1 MPLDTRIALTGQ
13 PLQLESPVA
22 QYGQLMS
29 LVNAGTQ
36 NQLAQMQI
44 SAAQRAQIEE
54 EDVKNYLAKADLS
67 TAEGQRGL
75 LPFGAKGQA
84 ILKSL
89 AEQRKLQTEEDKSK
103 YDFHIKTLDRAI
115 SELTNLTDLPS
126 AFASI
131 DRQIAA
137 KSITPQQGAELKTR
151 INNAPDFSTWQNQ
164 TITGMLDAKE
174 RLSAMEE
181 QRYQAFLRKP
191 TAAAPAAAALPPQAT
206 ATVPINDT
214 RAALIPVP
222 AERSVNAIQLGD
234 GNVVYR
240 VDGKDVPFAVYAD
253 AVKGRNQA
261 QGANAAIAAT
271 PGMAPAAAAAPMA
284 PAAAAAPTPPAPAP
298 AQPDMANALALKIQG
313 LQEQRNQLEPFLK
326 SSSAKLKYE
335 DLGKQI
341 DNLSKGF
348 SIAPD
353 GTYVLPSVGTFKGAA
368 SLTPSQ
374 KEQAVLD
381 DPNSTETQKT
391 NARLQL
397 AKLNHI
403 PEKAMSDFE
412 RELAASNLPETE
424 KSKLRNAWLKSHSEH
439 APAISVSMPV
449 AVENPARPGSVI
461 YVDRAEAIG
470 KTPATAIEG
479 LAPKEIQA
487 REAKYPQALQA
498 VKTLE
503 SKTEGLAKDIE
514 TLANHPGLTGI
525 SGLVYGRTPAVT
537 KDARAAQ
544 ALYDS
549 IVARGG
555 FAELQNM
562 RAASPTGGAL
572 GNVSN
577 QEGQY
582 LRDAWA
588 AINRTQDTA
597 DLKANLIKAAN
608 QARESKARV
617 KEAFDAT
624 YDYRAS
630 RDAAAAAS
638 QGAGGFKYL
647 GKE

>member
-44 SAAQRAQIEE
+44 SAAQRAADEE
-54 EDVKNYLAKADLS
+54 EGIKNYLEKADLN

-75 LPFGAKGQA
+75 LMYGAKGQA
-84 ILKSL
+84 MLKSL
-89 AEQRKLQTEEDKSK
+89 AEQRKLQTEEDKAK
-103 YDFHIKTLDRAI
+103 YEFHIKTLDRAI

-126 AFASI
+126 AFANI
-131 DRQIAA
+131 DRQVAA

-174 RLSAMEE
+174 RLGAMAE
-181 QRYQAFLRKP
+181 QQYQAFRAKP
-191 TAAAPAAAALPPQAT
+191 AAAAALPPQAT

-214 RAALIPVP
+214 RAALMPVP

-261 QGANAAIAAT
+261 QGANAAIAAA
-271 PGMAPAAAAAPMA
+271 PGMVPAAASAAPTLPAPAAPAA
-284 PAAAAAPTPPAPAP
+284 PAA
-298 AQPDMANALALKIQG
+298 QPNMANALALKIQG
-313 LQEQRNQLEPFLK
+313 LQDERNQLEPFLK

-353 GTYVLPSVGTFKGAA
+353 GTYVLPNVGTFKGAA

-381 DPNSTETQKT
+381 DPNATKAQIA
-391 NARLQL
+391 NATLQL

-412 RELAASNLPETE
+412 RGLAASNLPETE

-439 APAISVSMPV
+439 APGTTVNVNAGQKAEDV
-449 AVENPARPGSVI
+449 ALGQ
-461 YVDRAEAIG
+461 YVVDQY
-470 KTPATAIEG
+470 
-479 LAPKEIQA
+479 KEISTRA
-487 REAKYPQALQA
+487 DVATRSLPALDINL
-498 VKTLE
+498 KTLD
-503 SKTEGLAKDIE
+503 KGFDTGFGTETIAAGAKVLAALGVQNAAQFATDSQ
-514 TLANHPGLTGI
+514 TFLANANSAVLQKQLEQKGVQTAADADRITSTGAQL
-525 SGLVYGRTPAVT
+525 GNT
-537 KDARAAQ
+537 KEANKFILSVAKAQLQRDIAQRKFYSEWRDENKTFKGAEDAWYA
-544 ALYDS
+544 
-549 IVARGG
+549 G
-555 FAELQNM
+555 
-562 RAASPTGGAL
+562 PGGASL
-572 GNVSN
+572 FDSPILKKYA
-577 QEGQY
+577 EP
-582 LRDAWA
+582 A
-588 AINRTQDTA
+588 AIAGQPEAR
-597 DLKANLIKAAN
+597 KAKLDDI
-608 QARESKARV
+608 
-617 KEAFDAT
+617 
-624 YDYRAS
+624 
-630 RDAAAAAS
+630 
-638 QGAGGFKYL
+638 FK
-647 GKE
+647 KKP